1 MIYKTLEGVL
11 NPDGRVILPREE
23 LPEHSVP
30 VMVTILESGEEAAL
44 SEVGDYLD
52 DRKSE
57 APYQS
62 LRVQDM
68 RQDRQYPRRS
78 FVVDFRGATP
88 WNWHDGQAF
97 RARA

>member
-11 NPDGRVILPREE
+11 NPDGRVILP
-23 LPEHSVP
+23 EHSVR

-78 FVVDFRGATP
+78 LVVDFRGATP
-88 WNWHDGQAF
+88 
-97 RARA
+97 

>member
-52 DRKSE
+52 RLTDYEERLAQGKI
-57 APYQS
+57 QW
-62 LRVQDM
+62 Q
-68 RQDRQYPRRS
+68 
-78 FVVDFRGATP
+78 
-88 WNWHDGQAF
+88 
-97 RARA
+97 